1 VRPPPFGY
9 SSPTPTERPIFLQL
23 EHRAMSTD
31 GRSAISA
38 PSSACQGDKDDAQLE
53 QLRVILRRFGAYA
66 ACTAPTM
73 MVLMASRQSEAGS
86 GGAKGGG
93 CGFSC

>member
-1 VRPPPFGY
+1 
-9 SSPTPTERPIFLQL
+9 
-23 EHRAMSTD
+23 MSTD

-38 PSSACQGDKDDAQLE
+38 PSPACQDDKDDAQLE
-53 QLRVILRRFGAYA
+53 QRRAILRRFGAYA
-66 ACTAPTM
+66 ACTAPAM

-86 GGAKGGG
+86 FIRKGGGGGGGDGSGGAKGGG